1 MRNRFLMVFL
11 VAIIAVAELLN
22 GDATQGAAQDVAAK
36 AQQLLTQARAAL
48 GGDKLK
54 SLTSLSASG
63 SIRRKIGQMEMSG
76 ELQLDML
83 LPDKVMRVEVT
94 NLMGAAELTRMEV
107 LNGTNVWTDQQTS
120 GGGGMMMIRRPGGD
134 NPHAQAQ
141 QQNAVRA
148 EMART
153 MIGWLL
159 TTPSSFPVEY
169 KFAGEAES
177 PDGKADVLEVKGAND
192 FAVRLFLDQKS
203 HKPLLLTY
211 KGRKPRV
218 VMSTGSAPSSEEE
231 LKKQIADAEAKAA
244 SEPLSEYQ
252 VTFNDYRDVN
262 GVSLPHRLTKSID
275 NEVNEEWEIS
285 KFKLNPQLKP
295 EKFEKKQ

>member
-1 MRNRFLMVFL
+1 MRNRSLIVLL
-11 VAIIAVAELLN
+11 VAVIAVAELFSSD
-22 GDATQGAAQDVAAK
+22 GTQGAAQDAAAK
-36 AQQLLTQARAAL
+36 AQQLLAQARAAL
-48 GGDKLK
+48 GGEKLK
-54 SLTSLSASG
+54 SLTALSATG
-63 SIRRKIGQMEMSG
+63 SIRRKIGQMEMAG

-107 LNGTNVWTDQQTS
+107 LNGANVWMDQQTS
-120 GGGGMMMIRRPGGD
+120 GGGGMMMVRRPGGD

-203 HKPLLLTY
+203 HKPLLLAY

-218 VMSTGSAPSSEEE
+218 VMSTGDGPRSEEDI
-231 LKKQIADAEAKAA
+231 KKQIADAEAKAA

-252 VTFNDYRDVN
+252 VTFNEYRDVG

-275 NEVNEEWEIS
+275 NEVSEEWEIS
-285 KFKLNPQLKP
+285 KFKLNPQIKP
-295 EKFEKKQ
+295 EKFEKK

>member
-11 VAIIAVAELLN
+11 VAVIAVAELLN
-22 GDATQGAAQDVAAK
+22 GDATQGAAQDIAAK
-36 AQQLLTQARAAL
+36 AQHLLTQARAAL

-94 NLMGAAELTRMEV
+94 SLMGAAELTRMEV
-107 LNGTNVWTDQQTS
+107 LNGANVWMDQQTS

-148 EMART
+148 EMVRT

-218 VMSTGSAPSSEEE
+218 VMSTGAGPSSEEDI
-231 LKKQIADAEAKAA
+231 KKQIADAEAKAA

-252 VTFNDYRDVN
+252 VTFNEYRDVS

>member
-1 MRNRFLMVFL
+1 
-11 VAIIAVAELLN
+11 
-22 GDATQGAAQDVAAK
+22 
-36 AQQLLTQARAAL
+36 
-48 GGDKLK
+48 
-54 SLTSLSASG
+54 
-63 SIRRKIGQMEMSG
+63 
-76 ELQLDML
+76 
-83 LPDKVMRVEVT
+83 
-94 NLMGAAELTRMEV
+94 
-107 LNGTNVWTDQQTS
+107 
-120 GGGGMMMIRRPGGD
+120 MMMIRRPGAD

-148 EMART
+148 EMTRT
-153 MIGWLL
+153 MLGLLL

-218 VMSTGSAPSSEEE
+218 VMSTGDGPRSEEE
-231 LKKQIADAEAKAA
+231 IKKQIADAEAKAA

-252 VTFNDYRDVN
+252 VTFNEYRDVG